1 MKPKLAGL
9 VVAAALVLPAFAYA
23 FDFADVDK
31 RAAELASRSY
41 DAPKNDLPSAL
52 KNLTYDQYRD
62 IRFRNDQALW
72 RAEKLPFE
80 VAFFHRGGQFVEAV
94 RLNEIANGGAPREI
108 AYTGERFDYG
118 ANPIDRKRLGNIG
131 FAGFRVHFNLN
142 SPKYKDEVLVFLGA
156 SYFRALGKDQRYGL
170 SARGLAIDTGLASG
184 EEFPRFVEFWLERPE
199 PNAKELV
206 IYGLLD
212 SKSMAGAYRFALRPG
227 TDTVIAV
234 KARLHARR
242 NVAKLGIAPL
252 TSMYFHGENQPA
264 AEEDYRPE
272 VHDSDGLSVQL
283 GTGEWVWRPLVNP
296 KRLLVTSFGA
306 TNPLGFG
313 LQQRDRNFASYEDL
327 EARYELRPGAW
338 IRPTKPFG
346 TGRVELVQIPSQF
359 EYNDNIVAYWI
370 PREPTLAG
378 KAVDLEYQL
387 SWQKNNATR
396 SPTSWVAQTRRGH
409 GAVRKPDDTIDF
421 HVDFEGPALRK
432 LPEKSKL
439 EAIFTGDANGEIVEQ
454 AVQRNPVNEGARVSL
469 RVRRLD
475 STKPVELRG
484 FLRDEGQS
492 HSETWSYIIPPD

>member
-1 MKPKLAGL
+1 MKPFVAALAL
-9 VVAAALVLPAFAYA
+9 AAALLPHRLALA

-31 RAAELASRSY
+31 RAAELARRSY
-41 DAPKNDLPSAL
+41 EAPKNDLPSAL

-62 IRFRNDQALW
+62 IRFRDDHSLW

-94 RLNEIANGGAPREI
+94 RLNEIANGAAPREI

-118 ANPIDRKRLGNIG
+118 ANPIDRKRVGNIG
-131 FAGFRVHFNLN
+131 FAGFRVHFNVN
-142 SPKYKDEVLVFLGA
+142 TPKYKDEVLVFLGA
-156 SYFRALGKDQRYGL
+156 SYFRALGRDQRYGL

-199 PNAKELV
+199 ANAKELV

-212 SKSMAGAYRFALRPG
+212 SKSMAGAYRFVLRPG
-227 TDTVIAV
+227 TDTVVSV

-242 NVAKLGIAPL
+242 NIAKLGIAPL
-252 TSMYFHGENQPA
+252 TSMYLYGENQRA
-264 AEEDYRPE
+264 AGEDYRPE

-327 EARYELRPGAW
+327 EARYELRPSAW
-338 IRPTKPFG
+338 IRPTRPFG
-346 TGRVELVQIPSQF
+346 PGRVELVQIPSQF

-378 KAVDLEYQL
+378 KAVDFEYQVL
-387 SWQKNNATR
+387 WQKNNPTR
-396 SPTSWVAQTRRGH
+396 SPTSWVAQTRRGP
-409 GAVRKPDDTIDF
+409 GYLRKGDETIDF
-421 HVDFEGPALRK
+421 HVDFFGPALKK
-432 LPEKSKL
+432 LPGNAKV
-439 EAIFTGDANGEIVEQ
+439 EAIFSGDANGEIVEQ
-454 AVQRNPVNEGARVSL
+454 AVLRNPVNEGARVSL

-475 STKPVELRG
+475 ATKPVELRG
-484 FLRDEGQS
+484 FLRDEAQN

>member
-1 MKPKLAGL
+1 MRALHRL
-9 VVAAALVLPAFAYA
+9 LVAALALPIAAFA

-31 RAAELASRSY
+31 RAAELAKKPY
-41 DAPKNDLPSAL
+41 EAPKNDLPSSL
-52 KNLTYDQYRD
+52 RNLTYDQYRD
-62 IRFRNDQALW
+62 IRFRNDKSLW
-72 RAEKLPFE
+72 RADKLPFE

-94 RLNEIANGGAPREI
+94 RIHEVIPGAATREI

-118 ANPIDRKRLGNIG
+118 ANAIDRTKIGNIG
-131 FAGFRVHFNLN
+131 FAGFRVHFNIN
-142 SPKYKDEVLVFLGA
+142 TPKYKDEVLVFLGA
-156 SYFRALGKDQRYGL
+156 SYFRALGKEQRYGL

-212 SKSMAGAYRFALRPG
+212 SKSMAGAYRFVLKPG
-227 TDTVIAV
+227 TDTVVAV

-252 TSMYFHGENQPA
+252 TSMYLYGENQRAPG
-264 AEEDYRPE
+264 EDYRPE
-272 VHDSDGLSVQL
+272 VHDSDGLSIQL

-313 LQQRDRNFASYEDL
+313 LQQRDRSFASYEDL

-338 IRPTKPFG
+338 IKPTRPFG
-346 TGRVELVQIPSQF
+346 PGRVELVQIPSQF
-359 EYNDNIVAYWI
+359 EYNDNMVAYWI

-378 KAVDLEYQL
+378 KALDFEYQL
-387 SWQKNNATR
+387 LWQKNNPTR
-396 SPTSWVAQTRRGH
+396 SPTSWVAQTRRGP
-409 GAVRKPDDTIDF
+409 GFVRSANDTTIDF

-432 LPEKSKL
+432 LPEKAKL
-439 EAIFTGDANGEIVEQ
+439 DAIFTADANGEIVEQ
-454 AVQRNPVNEGARVSL
+454 ALQRNPVTEGARVSL
-469 RVRRLD
+469 RVKRLD
-475 STKPVELRG
+475 PAKPIELRG
-484 FLRDEGQS
+484 FLRDES
-492 HSETWSYIIPPD
+492 ENHSETWSYIVPPE